1 MLLKY
6 LEISSHFSRYLL
18 RHLIHMKRKL
28 IPLNGAARR
37 DINDAD
43 QKRANEEWRV
53 YMRTLLDLAQS
64 GEGWCVEVLL
74 ISV

>member
-1 MLLKY
+1 
-6 LEISSHFSRYLL
+6 
-18 RHLIHMKRKL
+18 MKRKL